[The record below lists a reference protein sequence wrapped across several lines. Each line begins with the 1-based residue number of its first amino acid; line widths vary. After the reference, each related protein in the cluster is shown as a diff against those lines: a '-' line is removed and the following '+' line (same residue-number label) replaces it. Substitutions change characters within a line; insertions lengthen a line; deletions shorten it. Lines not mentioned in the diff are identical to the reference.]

1 MSMRIL
7 KNSFL
12 AKMAQS
18 VAMMRCMLR
27 EIFDE
32 SAYMRFLQRQGTASS
47 REAYADFL
55 RETEA
60 NRERR
65 PRCC

>member
-1 MSMRIL
+1 MSMRIVM
-7 KNSFL
+7 NSLF

-32 SAYMRFLQRQGTASS
+32 AAYLRFLQRQGIVSS
-47 REAYADFL
+47 RDAYADFL